1 MSRIRPFGA
10 VFLYGKIY
18 FYCVMK
24 KCVILGIAASAAV
37 FAAPISL
44 SDAIAMAKANNSQI
58 KAERAKVEMAESG
71 QTEARSRFMPQLSL
85 TASVTKI
92 NDPIYIDL
100 GEIQQGLSGLAG
112 GLASVGPAA
121 VYSKAYIDAYN
132 KAQAGYAQAYQG
144 ALLQGMSE
152 EAAAEFATQKLGGKS
167 AKEIA
172 QESADQYEADTKQKL
187 DGAKSQIDDADFRM
201 KVQDDVFFNARLT
214 AIWPIFTGFKIYS
227 AYDAAKEN
235 VNAKKAAFDMAQ
247 NTILMDVATKY
258 FTLRLAEELTVL
270 RESTKKNLEE
280 HLARSKK
287 LEEGGQISK
296 AERLRAE
303 VALAEAENAL
313 EDSYRDQTL
322 ARLALASLLHT
333 DTNITAITPVLAPEQ
348 TLAMD
353 EFKQLAMDRHPGLR
367 QLRTERKRSQDAVSA
382 ARADYFPTVALFAYK
397 ELYTRDLTLLE
408 PDWAVGAKMQW
419 DLFKGGETRSKVSNA
434 KALDRSLSSMEEQTM
449 DNIGLLVEKRWRE
462 MEHAKS
468 RLESLKKT
476 RELAEEAHRSQTLA
490 YEAGLATGLDV
501 VDAELALSRLQV
513 ADLKAHYDAVVAWLG
528 LLEASGEVVNAGEM
542 LKNVKPVEETK
553 VEESKPAEPAPAAV
567 ETVPPAVETVAS
579 DSTNA
584 AASPST
590 NVIASEAKQSTAAD
604 SAPADSAK
612 APEAATPATPAN

>member
-1 MSRIRPFGA
+1 
-10 VFLYGKIY
+10 
-18 FYCVMK
+18 MK
-24 KCVILGIAASAAV
+24 KSLFLGIVASVSA

-44 SDAIAMAKANNSQI
+44 SDAISMAKANNSQI
-58 KAERAKVEMAESG
+58 KAERAKVDMAESG

-100 GEIQQGLSGLAG
+100 GEIQQAMSGLAG
-112 GLASVGPAA
+112 GLTTVGPAA

-132 KAQAGYAQAYQG
+132 KAQAGYEQAYNGAIANGMTDAQAK
-144 ALLQGMSE
+144 A
-152 EAAAEFATQKLGGKS
+152 FAQDRVGGT
-167 AKEIA
+167 AQEIA
-172 QESADQYEADTKQKL
+172 QQNADKYANETQQKL
-187 DGAKSQIDDADFRM
+187 DAAKSQIDDADFRM

-214 AIWPIFTGFKIYS
+214 AIWPIFTGLKIYS

-348 TLAMD
+348 TLAME

-542 LKNVKPVEETK
+542 LKNVKPIEETK
-553 VEESKPAEPAPAAV
+553 VEEPKPAEPVAVPVAAP
-567 ETVPPAVETVAS
+567 VAS
-579 DSTNA
+579 DSTN
-584 AASPST
+584 
-590 NVIASEAKQSTAAD
+590 VIANPEGVKQSTAAD
-604 SAPADSAK
+604 SAATTPVDTT
-612 APEAATPATPAN
+612 AAPAN

>member
-1 MSRIRPFGA
+1 M
-10 VFLYGKIY
+10 
-18 FYCVMK
+18 
-24 KCVILGIAASAAV
+24 GIAASAAV
-37 FAAPISL
+37 FATPISL
-44 SDAIAMAKANNSQI
+44 SDAIAMAKAGNSQI
-58 KAERAKVEMAESG
+58 KAEKAKVDMAESG
-71 QTEARSRFMPQLSL
+71 QSEAMSRFMPQLTLS
-85 TASVTKI
+85 ASVTKI

-100 GEIQQGLSGLAG
+100 GEIQQAMSGLAG
-112 GLASVGPAA
+112 GLATVGPAA
-121 VYSKAYIDAYN
+121 AYSKAYIDAYN
-132 KAQAGYAQAYQG
+132 KADAGYQQAFQG
-144 ALLQGMSE
+144 AKAQGLSDE
-152 EAAAEFATQKLGGKS
+152 QAAAFANQKLGGKS

-172 QESADQYEADTKQKL
+172 QENADKYETATRQQL
-187 DGAKSQIDDADFRM
+187 EGAKSQIDDADFRM

-247 NTILMDVATKY
+247 NTILMDVASKY
-258 FTLRLAEELTVL
+258 FMLRLAEELTVL
-270 RESTKKNLEE
+270 RETTKKNLEE

-313 EDSYRDQTL
+313 EDSYRDQSL

-333 DTNITAITPVLAPEQ
+333 DTNLTAITPVMAP
-348 TLAMD
+348 D
-353 EFKQLAMDRHPGLR
+353 EMLSMEDFKQLALDKHPGLR
-367 QLRTERKRSQDAVSA
+367 QLRTERKRTQDAVSA
-382 ARADYFPTVALFAYK
+382 ARGDYYPTVALFAYK

-408 PDWAVGAKMQW
+408 PDWAVGAKLQW

-434 KALDRSLSSMEEQTM
+434 RAMDRSLSSMEEQTM
-449 DNIGLLVEKRWRE
+449 DNIKLLVEKRWRE

-513 ADLKAHYDAVVAWLG
+513 ANLKAHYDAVIAWLG

-542 LKNVKPVEETK
+542 IKKVKPVEDAAP
-553 VEESKPAEPAPAAV
+553 VEEAKPAEPVAEPAAV
-567 ETVPPAVETVAS
+567 PAAGVDANAN
-579 DSTNA
+579 DSL
-584 AASPST
+584 
-590 NVIASEAKQSTAAD
+590 NVIASEAIYKTRGFSPLVELGSKEQQSTSAD
-604 SAPADSAK
+604 SAQTTTPVDTT
-612 APEAATPATPAN
+612 AAPAN

>member
-1 MSRIRPFGA
+1 M
-10 VFLYGKIY
+10 
-18 FYCVMK
+18 
-24 KCVILGIAASAAV
+24 GIVASVSA

-44 SDAIAMAKANNSQI
+44 SDAISMAKANNSQI
-58 KAERAKVEMAESG
+58 KAERAKVDMAESG

-100 GEIQQGLSGLAG
+100 GQIQQGLSGLADG
-112 GLASVGPAA
+112 IATVGPAA
-121 VYSKAYIDAYN
+121 VYSKAYIEAYN
-132 KAQAGYAQAYQG
+132 KAQAGYEQAYNA
-144 ALLQGMSE
+144 ALAQGMDETRAS
-152 EAAAEFATQKLGGKS
+152 AFAQDRLGGS
-167 AKEIA
+167 AQEIA
-172 QESADQYEADTKQKL
+172 QQAAEKYAADSKQQL
-187 DGAKSQIDDADFRM
+187 DAAKAQIDDADFRM

-214 AIWPIFTGFKIYS
+214 AIWPIFTGLKIYS

-333 DTNITAITPVLAPEQ
+333 DTNITAITPVMAPEQ
-348 TLAMD
+348 TYGME

-542 LKNVKPVEETK
+542 LKSVKPVEEPKAEEPASANAPAAEPVAAPVEVPAAPVDSTK
-553 VEESKPAEPAPAAV
+553 AVEPAAAPAAEPANIPASV
-567 ETVPPAVETVAS
+567 
-579 DSTNA
+579 
-584 AASPST
+584 
-590 NVIASEAKQSTAAD
+590 
-604 SAPADSAK
+604 PADSAK
-612 APEAATPATPAN
+612 APDAATPAAPAN

>member
-1 MSRIRPFGA
+1 MRKSLF
-10 VFLYGKIY
+10 
-18 FYCVMK
+18 
-24 KCVILGIAASAAV
+24 LGIAASAAV
-37 FAAPISL
+37 FAAPLSL

-58 KAERAKVEMAESG
+58 KAERAKVDMAESG
-71 QTEARSRFMPQLSL
+71 QSEARSRFMPQLSL

-100 GEIQQGLSGLAG
+100 GEIQQAMSGLAG
-112 GLASVGPAA
+112 GLSSVGPAA

-132 KAQAGYAQAYQG
+132 KAQAGYEQAYKG
-144 ALLQGMSE
+144 ALAQGLSDE
-152 EAAAEFATQKLGGKS
+152 RAKAFALDKVGGS
-167 AKEIA
+167 AQEIA
-172 QESADQYEADTKQKL
+172 QQTADKYAADSKIQL
-187 DGAKSQIDDADFRM
+187 DAAKAQIDDADFRM

-214 AIWPIFTGFKIYS
+214 AIWPIFTGLKIYS

-333 DTNITAITPVLAPEQ
+333 DTNITAVTPVLAPEQ
-348 TLAMD
+348 TFSM
-353 EFKQLAMDRHPGLR
+353 EEYKQLATDRHPGLR

-434 KALDRSLSSMEEQTM
+434 KALDRSLASMEEQTM

-513 ADLKAHYDAVVAWLG
+513 ADLKAHYDAVIAWLG

-542 LKNVKPVEETK
+542 LNNVKPVEEAK
-553 VEESKPAEPAPAAV
+553 AEEPKPAELVAEPVAAP
-567 ETVPPAVETVAS
+567 VAS
-579 DSTNA
+579 DSTN
-584 AASPST
+584 
-590 NVIASEAKQSTAAD
+590 VIANPEGVKQSTAAD
-604 SAPADSAK
+604 SAATTPVD
-612 APEAATPATPAN
+612 TPAAPAN

>member
-1 MSRIRPFGA
+1 M
-10 VFLYGKIY
+10 
-18 FYCVMK
+18 
-24 KCVILGIAASAAV
+24 GIVASVSA

-44 SDAIAMAKANNSQI
+44 SDAISMAKANNSQI
-58 KAERAKVEMAESG
+58 KAERAKVDMAESG

-100 GEIQQGLSGLAG
+100 GQIQQGLSGLAD
-112 GLASVGPAA
+112 GLATVGPAA

-132 KAQAGYAQAYQG
+132 KAQAGYEQAYNGALAQGMTEAQAN
-144 ALLQGMSE
+144 A
-152 EAAAEFATQKLGGKS
+152 FAQDRLGGT
-167 AKEIA
+167 AQEIA
-172 QESADQYEADTKQKL
+172 QQTADKYAADSKQQL
-187 DGAKSQIDDADFRM
+187 DAAKAQIDDADFRM

-214 AIWPIFTGFKIYS
+214 AIWPIFTGLKIYS

-333 DTNITAITPVLAPEQ
+333 DTNITAITPVMAPEQ
-348 TLAMD
+348 TYGME

-542 LKNVKPVEETK
+542 LKSVKPVEETK
-553 VEESKPAEPAPAAV
+553 AEEPAPANAPVAEPVAAPVEVPAAPVDSTKAV
-567 ETVPPAVETVAS
+567 EPAVVPAS
-579 DSTNA
+579 
-584 AASPST
+584 
-590 NVIASEAKQSTAAD
+590 V
-604 SAPADSAK
+604 PADSAK
-612 APEAATPATPAN
+612 APDAATPAAPAN

>member
-1 MSRIRPFGA
+1 MEKS
-10 VFLYGKIY
+10 L
-18 FYCVMK
+18 
-24 KCVILGIAASAAV
+24 VIGLAACAAV
-37 FAAPISL
+37 YAAPITL
-44 SDAIAMAKANNSQI
+44 SDAINMAKSGNSQI
-58 KAERAKVEMAESG
+58 KAEKAKVDMAESG
-71 QTEARSRFMPQLSL
+71 QSEAFSRFMPQLSL
-85 TASVTKI
+85 SASVTKI

-100 GEIQQGLSGLAG
+100 NQIRSGMIQVHGAEAYQSY
-112 GLASVGPAA
+112 
-121 VYSKAYIDAYN
+121 YSQYYSDYYKQYYD
-132 KAQAGYAQAYQG
+132 QAYQAALAQG
-144 ALLQGMSE
+144 ADEATATATAKQAADKAGTQAGTKAGAEAKQQTE
-152 EAAAEFATQKLGGKS
+152 EKLN
-167 AKEIA
+167 
-172 QESADQYEADTKQKL
+172 EALPSFEK
-187 DGAKSQIDDADFRM
+187 

-333 DTNITAITPVLAPEQ
+333 DTNLTAVTPVMAPEQ
-348 TLAMD
+348 TFDMED
-353 EFKQLAMDRHPGLR
+353 FKQLAMDRHPGLR

-382 ARADYFPTVALFAYK
+382 ARADYYPTVALFAYK
-397 ELYTRDLTLLE
+397 ELYTRDLTILE
-408 PDWAVGAKMQW
+408 PEWAVGAKLQW

-513 ADLKAHYDAVVAWLG
+513 ADLKAHYDAVIAWLG

-542 LKNVKPVEETK
+542 INAVKPVEETK
-553 VEESKPAEPAPAAV
+553 AEPAPMEAA
-567 ETVPPAVETVAS
+567 PAEMPA
-579 DSTNA
+579 
-584 AASPST
+584 
-590 NVIASEAKQSTAAD
+590 
-604 SAPADSAK
+604 APADSAK
-612 APEAATPATPAN
+612 AVEPAPVDSAKTAAPADTAAAPAN

>member
-1 MSRIRPFGA
+1 
-10 VFLYGKIY
+10 
-18 FYCVMK
+18 MK
-24 KCVILGIAASAAV
+24 KSLFLGIAASAAV

-58 KAERAKVEMAESG
+58 KAEKAKVDMAESG

-132 KAQAGYAQAYQG
+132 KAQAGYAQAYAG
-144 ALLQGMSE
+144 AMAQGMSE
-152 EAAAEFATQKLGGKS
+152 AQANAFAQEKVGGT
-167 AKEIA
+167 AQEIA
-172 QESADQYEADTKQKL
+172 QQTADKYAADSKQQL
-187 DGAKSQIDDADFRM
+187 DAAKSQIDDADFRM

-348 TLAMD
+348 TLGME

-382 ARADYFPTVALFAYK
+382 ARGDYYPTVALFAYK

-468 RLESLKKT
+468 RLTSLKKT

-513 ADLKAHYDAVVAWLG
+513 ADLKAHYDAVLAWLG
-528 LLEASGEVVNAGEM
+528 LLEACGEVVNAGEM
-542 LKNVKPVEETK
+542 LKNVKPVEEAAPA
-553 VEESKPAEPAPAAV
+553 EEAKPAEPAPAAV

-604 SAPADSAK
+604 SA
-612 APEAATPATPAN
+612 ATTPANSPAAPAN

>member
-1 MSRIRPFGA
+1 M
-10 VFLYGKIY
+10 
-18 FYCVMK
+18 
-24 KCVILGIAASAAV
+24 GIAASAAV

-58 KAERAKVEMAESG
+58 KAEKAKVDMAESG

-100 GEIQQGLSGLAG
+100 GEIQQAMSGLAG
-112 GLASVGPAA
+112 GLSSVGPAA

-132 KAQAGYAQAYQG
+132 KAQAGYEQAYNGALANGMTEAQAK
-144 ALLQGMSE
+144 A
-152 EAAAEFATQKLGGKS
+152 FAQDRVGGS
-167 AKEIA
+167 AQEIA
-172 QESADQYEADTKQKL
+172 QQTADKYAADSKQQL
-187 DGAKSQIDDADFRM
+187 DAAKAQIDDADFRM

-214 AIWPIFTGFKIYS
+214 AIWPIFTGLKIYS

-333 DTNITAITPVLAPEQ
+333 DTNLTAVTPVMAPEQ
-348 TLAMD
+348 TLAME

-434 KALDRSLSSMEEQTM
+434 KALDRSLASMEEQTM

-553 VEESKPAEPAPAAV
+553 VEDPKPAEPVVAPAAAPV
-567 ETVPPAVETVAS
+567 
-579 DSTNA
+579 
-584 AASPST
+584 
-590 NVIASEAKQSTAAD
+590 AD
-604 SAPADSAK
+604 SAKVAEPVPADSAN
-612 APEAATPATPAN
+612 APVPADTTAAPAN

>member
-1 MSRIRPFGA
+1 M
-10 VFLYGKIY
+10 
-18 FYCVMK
+18 
-24 KCVILGIAASAAV
+24 GIAASAAV

-58 KAERAKVEMAESG
+58 KAEKAKVDMAESG
-71 QTEARSRFMPQLSL
+71 QSEARSRFMPQLSL

-132 KAQAGYAQAYQG
+132 GAYAKAYQG
-144 ALLQGMSE
+144 AR
-152 EAAAEFATQKLGGKS
+152 EAGLSDAEAKGVADSKIGDIKTFAQKTADDYAAESKLQLDA
-167 AKEIA
+167 AK
-172 QESADQYEADTKQKL
+172 T
-187 DGAKSQIDDADFRM
+187 QIDDADFRM

-214 AIWPIFTGFKIYS
+214 AIWPIFTGLKIYS

-313 EDSYRDQTL
+313 EDSYRDQSL

-333 DTNITAITPVLAPEQ
+333 DTNITAVTPVMAPEQ
-348 TLAMD
+348 TFGMD
-353 EFKQLAMDRHPGLR
+353 EFKQLALDRHPGLR

-542 LKNVKPVEETK
+542 LKNVKPVEEKTAEVSK
-553 VEESKPAEPAPAAV
+553 PEGPKPAEPVAVPVAAP
-567 ETVPPAVETVAS
+567 VAS
-579 DSTNA
+579 DSTN
-584 AASPST
+584 
-590 NVIASEAKQSTAAD
+590 VIANPEGVKQSTAAD
-604 SAPADSAK
+604 SAATTPVDTT
-612 APEAATPATPAN
+612 AAPAN

>member
-1 MSRIRPFGA
+1 MEKS
-10 VFLYGKIY
+10 L
-18 FYCVMK
+18 
-24 KCVILGIAASAAV
+24 VIGLAACAAV
-37 FAAPISL
+37 YAAPITL
-44 SDAIAMAKANNSQI
+44 SDAINMAKSGNSQI
-58 KAERAKVEMAESG
+58 KAEKAKVDMAESG
-71 QTEARSRFMPQLSL
+71 QSEAFSRFMPQLSL
-85 TASVTKI
+85 SASVTKI

-100 GEIQQGLSGLAG
+100 NQIRSGMIQVHGAEAYQSY
-112 GLASVGPAA
+112 
-121 VYSKAYIDAYN
+121 YSQYYSDYYKQYYD
-132 KAQAGYAQAYQG
+132 QAYQAALAQG
-144 ALLQGMSE
+144 ADEATATATAKQAADKAGTQAGTKAGAEAKQQTE
-152 EAAAEFATQKLGGKS
+152 EKLN
-167 AKEIA
+167 
-172 QESADQYEADTKQKL
+172 EALPSFEK
-187 DGAKSQIDDADFRM
+187 

-333 DTNITAITPVLAPEQ
+333 DTNLTAVTPVMAPEQ
-348 TLAMD
+348 TFDMED
-353 EFKQLAMDRHPGLR
+353 FKQLAMDRHPGLR

-382 ARADYFPTVALFAYK
+382 ARADYYPTVALFAYK
-397 ELYTRDLTLLE
+397 ELYTRDLTILE
-408 PDWAVGAKMQW
+408 PEWAVGAKLQW

-513 ADLKAHYDAVVAWLG
+513 ADLKAHYDAVIAWLG
-528 LLEASGEVVNAGEM
+528 LLEASDEVVNAGEM
-542 LKNVKPVEETK
+542 INAVKPVEETK
-553 VEESKPAEPAPAAV
+553 AEPAPMEAA
-567 ETVPPAVETVAS
+567 PAEMPA
-579 DSTNA
+579 
-584 AASPST
+584 
-590 NVIASEAKQSTAAD
+590 
-604 SAPADSAK
+604 APADSAK
-612 APEAATPATPAN
+612 ALEPVSADTAAAPVDSAKTAAPADTAAAPAN

>member
-1 MSRIRPFGA
+1 M
-10 VFLYGKIY
+10 
-18 FYCVMK
+18 
-24 KCVILGIAASAAV
+24 GIAASAAV

-58 KAERAKVEMAESG
+58 KAEKAKVEMAESG
-71 QTEARSRFMPQLSL
+71 QSEARSRFMPQLSL

-100 GEIQQGLSGLAG
+100 GEIQQAMSGLAG
-112 GLASVGPAA
+112 GLTTVGPAA

-132 KAQAGYAQAYQG
+132 KAQAGYEQAYNGAIANGMTDAQAK
-144 ALLQGMSE
+144 A
-152 EAAAEFATQKLGGKS
+152 FAQDRVGGT
-167 AKEIA
+167 AQEIA
-172 QESADQYEADTKQKL
+172 QQNADKYANETQQKL
-187 DGAKSQIDDADFRM
+187 DAAKSQIDDADFRM

-214 AIWPIFTGFKIYS
+214 AIWPIFTGLKIYS

-348 TLAMD
+348 TLAME

-542 LKNVKPVEETK
+542 LKNVKPIEETK
-553 VEESKPAEPAPAAV
+553 VEEPNPAEPVAVPVVAP
-567 ETVPPAVETVAS
+567 VAS
-579 DSTNA
+579 DSTN
-584 AASPST
+584 
-590 NVIASEAKQSTAAD
+590 VIANPEGVKQSTAAD
-604 SAPADSAK
+604 SAATTPVDTT
-612 APEAATPATPAN
+612 AAPAN

>member
-1 MSRIRPFGA
+1 
-10 VFLYGKIY
+10 
-18 FYCVMK
+18 MK
-24 KCVILGIAASAAV
+24 KSLLLGIAASAAV

-58 KAERAKVEMAESG
+58 KAEKAKVEMAESG
-71 QTEARSRFMPQLSL
+71 QSEARSRFMPQLSL

-100 GEIQQGLSGLAG
+100 NQIRSGMIQVHGAEAYQTYYNQYYSDYYKQYYEQAYEAARAKGADEATAMESAKLAADKAG
-112 GLASVGPAA
+112 DQAG
-121 VYSKAYIDAYN
+121 SKAGKEAKD
-132 KAQAGYAQAYQG
+132 KTVEK
-144 ALLQGMSE
+144 LE
-152 EAAAEFATQKLGGKS
+152 ESLPSFEK
-167 AKEIA
+167 
-172 QESADQYEADTKQKL
+172 
-187 DGAKSQIDDADFRM
+187 

-333 DTNITAITPVLAPEQ
+333 DTNITAVTPVMAPEQ
-348 TLAMD
+348 TFSMED
-353 EFKQLAMDRHPGLR
+353 FKQLAMDRHPGLR

-382 ARADYFPTVALFAYK
+382 ARADYYPTVALFAYK
-397 ELYTRDLTLLE
+397 ELYTRDLTILE
-408 PDWAVGAKMQW
+408 PDWAIGAKMQW

-513 ADLKAHYDAVVAWLG
+513 ADLKAHYDAVIAWLG
-528 LLEASGEVVNAGEM
+528 LLEASGEVVNVGEM

-553 VEESKPAEPAPAAV
+553 AEEPKPAEPVAEPVAVPAAEPV
-567 ETVPPAVETVAS
+567 
-579 DSTNA
+579 
-584 AASPST
+584 
-590 NVIASEAKQSTAAD
+590 
-604 SAPADSAK
+604 ADSAK
-612 APEAATPATPAN
+612 VAEPAPVDSAKATAPADTTAAPAN

>member
-1 MSRIRPFGA
+1 
-10 VFLYGKIY
+10 
-18 FYCVMK
+18 MK
-24 KCVILGIAASAAV
+24 KSLFLGIVASVSA

-44 SDAIAMAKANNSQI
+44 SDAISMAKANNSQI
-58 KAERAKVEMAESG
+58 KAERAKVDMAESG

-100 GEIQQGLSGLAG
+100 GQIQQGLSGLADG
-112 GLASVGPAA
+112 IATVGPAA
-121 VYSKAYIDAYN
+121 VYSKAYIEAYN
-132 KAQAGYAQAYQG
+132 KAQAGYEQAYNA
-144 ALLQGMSE
+144 ALAQGMDETRAS
-152 EAAAEFATQKLGGKS
+152 AFAQDRLGGS
-167 AKEIA
+167 AQEIA
-172 QESADQYEADTKQKL
+172 QQAAEKYAADSKQQL
-187 DGAKSQIDDADFRM
+187 DAAKAQIDDADFRM

-214 AIWPIFTGFKIYS
+214 AIWPIFTGLKIYS

-333 DTNITAITPVLAPEQ
+333 DTNITAITPVMAPEQ
-348 TLAMD
+348 TYGME

-542 LKNVKPVEETK
+542 LKSVKPVEEA
-553 VEESKPAEPAPAAV
+553 KPEEPAPANAPAAEPVAAPVEVPAAPVDSTKAV
-567 ETVPPAVETVAS
+567 EPAVEPA
-579 DSTNA
+579 
-584 AASPST
+584 
-590 NVIASEAKQSTAAD
+590 NV
-604 SAPADSAK
+604 PADSAK
-612 APEAATPATPAN
+612 APDAATPAAPAN

>member
-1 MSRIRPFGA
+1 MRKSLF
-10 VFLYGKIY
+10 
-18 FYCVMK
+18 
-24 KCVILGIAASAAV
+24 LGIVASVSA

-44 SDAIAMAKANNSQI
+44 SDAISMAKANNSQI
-58 KAERAKVEMAESG
+58 KAERAKVDMAESG

-100 GEIQQGLSGLAG
+100 GQIQQGLSGLAD
-112 GLASVGPAA
+112 GLATVGPAA

-132 KAQAGYAQAYQG
+132 KAQAGYEQAYNGALAQGMTEAQAN
-144 ALLQGMSE
+144 A
-152 EAAAEFATQKLGGKS
+152 FAQDRVGGT
-167 AKEIA
+167 AQEIA
-172 QESADQYEADTKQKL
+172 QQTADKYAADSKQQL
-187 DGAKSQIDDADFRM
+187 DAAKAQIDDADFRM

-214 AIWPIFTGFKIYS
+214 AIWPIFTGLKIYS

-333 DTNITAITPVLAPEQ
+333 DTNITAITPVMAPEQ
-348 TLAMD
+348 TYGME

-542 LKNVKPVEETK
+542 LKSVKPVEETK
-553 VEESKPAEPAPAAV
+553 PEEPAPANAPVAEPVAAPVEVPAAPVDSTKAV
-567 ETVPPAVETVAS
+567 EPAAEPAVEPAS
-579 DSTNA
+579 
-584 AASPST
+584 
-590 NVIASEAKQSTAAD
+590 V
-604 SAPADSAK
+604 PADSAK
-612 APEAATPATPAN
+612 APDAATPAAPAN